1 MELSTQVK
9 GSVTVVTLSG
19 ELDAQTSRE
28 AQAAIVPLCQ
38 QESNLLLDMSAVSYM
53 SSMGLQLILLLYH
66 QMMRVQG
73 RMALV
78 GLSENLKNTLSTMG
92 FLSYLTT
99 YETLDEGLASLPS

>member
-1 MELSTQVK
+1 M
-9 GSVTVVTLSG
+9 GDITVVTLSG

-38 QESNLLLDMSAVSYM
+38 QAVKLLLDMSNITYM

-66 QMMRVQG
+66 QMFRVQG
-73 RMALV
+73 TMALV
-78 GLSENLKNTLSTMG
+78 GLSENLQSTLSTMG

-99 YETLDEGLASLPS
+99 YETLDEGLAGMQS